1 MNSNTPNFIIV
12 GVMKAGT
19 TAAAF
24 NLNKHKDIY
33 VTTTYWKDK
42 VLSHEQY
49 NYAEQT
55 GSWVGCMKNKGN
67 KEMDF
72 FNRDENYALG
82 LDVYKTFFPQRK
94 TAIGES
100 SPNYFGLNEIS
111 NGGASSRIANDLPD
125 AKIVILL
132 RDPITRA
139 YSHFNHIQEKNPT
152 WGSYAYGKS
161 FDTVVNNYSAS
172 NIFQRSLYN
181 ENLTTWLTDIGSDKI
196 YVALQESIAADPI
209 GEYNKI
215 CTFLDVDHFYEGQQF
230 NKIFVGNYDSEIEQS
245 TIDTLKPRF
254 AADVTSIKDLYP
266 HLDYSLWHDYS

>member
-1 MNSNTPNFIIV
+1 MHSNTPNFIIV
-12 GVMKAGT
+12 GVMKGGT

-24 NLNKHKDIY
+24 NLNKHPLIFCL
-33 VTTTYWKDK
+33 TQYWKDR
-42 VLSHEQY
+42 VLSNEEY
-49 NYAEQT
+49 NYAVQT
-55 GSWVGCMKNKGN
+55 GSWGGCMKNKGN

-82 LDVYKTFFPQRK
+82 LDVYKTFFPQNK
-94 TAIGES
+94 VAIGES

-111 NGGASSRIANDLPD
+111 NGGASSRIASDLPE
-125 AKIVILL
+125 AKVIILL
-132 RDPITRA
+132 RDPISRS

-196 YVALQESIAADPI
+196 YVALQESIAADSI

-215 CTFLDVDHFYEGQQF
+215 CTFLGVEHFQMDQRFDKVFTGT
-230 NKIFVGNYDSEIEQS
+230 YDGEIEQS
-245 TIDTLKPRF
+245 TINTLKPRF
-254 AADVTSIKDLYP
+254 AADVTAIKDLYP